1 MFFVAFGI
9 GNWNQNTLRLMFN
22 QFEDRIQQPTF
33 KRKLHIYSDGNDDYK
48 TVIPEYYN
56 EDCICHGQKVKS
68 KNGKKLD
75 EPIRRKVFGNPD
87 WQEIDTNTNESFN
100 SVLRGKLARLV
111 RKTKYHSKDK
121 IELKNGLS
129 LFQFYWNFMHESR
142 KNVTPA
148 IMEKQATK
156 VWIWGS
162 LLHAKLKY
170 LN

>member
-1 MFFVAFGI
+1 MNLSIVFCEV
-9 GNWNQNTLRLMFN
+9 N
-22 QFEDRIQQPTF
+22 
-33 KRKLHIYSDGNDDYK
+33 
-48 TVIPEYYN
+48 VIPEYYN
-56 EDCICHGQKVKS
+56 EDCICYGQKVKS

-75 EPIRRKVFGNPD
+75 EPIRRKVFGNPN
-87 WQEIDTNTNESFN
+87 WREIDTNTNESFN

-111 RKTKYHSKDK
+111 RKTKCHSKDK
-121 IELKNGLS
+121 IELKNSLS

-156 VWIWGS
+156 IWMWGS
-162 LLHAKLKY
+162 LLHAKLRD

>member
-1 MFFVAFGI
+1 MFFVAFAV
-9 GNWNQNTLRLMFN
+9 GNWSQNTLRLMFN
-22 QFEDRIQQPTF
+22 KFEDYVQQPSF
-33 KRKLHIYSDGNDDYK
+33 KQKLHIYSDGNDDYR
-48 TVIPEYYN
+48 VVLPEYYH
-56 EDCICHGQKVKS
+56 EDSLSYGQVVKH
-68 KNGKKLD
+68 KDGKKLY
-75 EPIRRKVFGNPD
+75 PPLLRKVYGNPD
-87 WQEIDTNTNESFN
+87 WNDIDANTNESFN

-111 RKTKYHSKDK
+111 RKTKCHSKDK
-121 IELKNGLS
+121 IELKNSLS